1 MAGIGDCPIPSFTAI
16 QPPVCIGS
24 RLQRLQLTVTLT
36 SGGSESLSIS
46 ESSKVGD
53 LKNLAQTFFRQRF
66 SRLVTAEASILRD
79 PMQTLQAAG
88 LQDGDQLTANVGDQT
103 SVN

>member
-1 MAGIGDCPIPSFTAI
+1 M
-16 QPPVCIGS
+16 
-24 RLQRLQLTVTLT
+24 TLT
-36 SGGSESLSIS
+36 SGCSESPSIS

-53 LKNLAQTFFRQRF
+53 LKTLAQKPFGHGF

-88 LQDGDQLTANVGDQT
+88 LQDGDQLTANVGEQT